1 MALEGSALDSALG
14 LSISG
19 LDAGYGAVKALRGVS
34 LNVEAGETVALLGT
48 NGNGK
53 STLMKCITGLVRPWR
68 GSVTL
73 TIDGDTHDLAKLSP
87 EAIVDLGVAMVPE
100 GRRLFPRLTVLENLM
115 LGAFRK
121 AARRDID
128 RNLAHAFETF
138 PVLKERSNQLAGTM
152 SGGQQQMLAIAR
164 ALMSS
169 PRLLLIDEPSVGLSP
184 LLVSQM
190 IAKIGELSRMF
201 GLTVLMAEQ
210 NFNQAIR
217 IADRGYI
224 IVHGEIVVAAG
235 VEELKGNDIVKRLYL
250 GGAA

>member
-1 MALEGSALDSALG
+1 MALS
-14 LSISG
+14 LSIEG

-34 LNVEAGETVALLGT
+34 MRVQSGETVALLGT

-53 STLMKCITGLVRPWR
+53 STLIKCVMGLVRPGR
-68 GSVTL
+68 GSVSL
-73 TIDGDTHDLAKLSP
+73 SIDGKAHDLTRLTP
-87 EAIVDLGVAMVPE
+87 EQIVDLGVALVPE
-100 GRRLFPRLTVLENLM
+100 GRRLFPKLTVVENLM

-121 AARRDID
+121 AARSAIQ
-128 RNLAHAFETF
+128 RNLAMAFETF
-138 PVLKERSNQLAGTM
+138 PVLKERKNQLAGTM
-152 SGGQQQMLAIAR
+152 SGGQQQMLAIGR

-169 PRLLLIDEPSVGLSP
+169 PQLLLVDEPSVGLSP
-184 LLVSQM
+184 LLVSQT
-190 IAKIGELSRMF
+190 ISKIGELKQSF

-224 IVHGEIVVAAG
+224 IVHGEIAVSAAS
-235 VEELKGNDIVKRLYL
+235 VDELKANDIVKRLYL

>member
-1 MALEGSALDSALG
+1 LALS
-14 LSISG
+14 LSIEG

-34 LNVEAGETVALLGT
+34 MRVEAGETVALLGT

-53 STLMKCITGLVRPWR
+53 STLIKCVMGLVRPAR
-68 GSVTL
+68 GNVSL
-73 TIDGDTHDLAKLSP
+73 AIDGATHDLTRLTP
-87 EAIVDLGVAMVPE
+87 EQIVDLGVALVPE
-100 GRRLFPRLTVLENLM
+100 GRRLFPKLTVVENLM

-121 AARRDID
+121 AARSAIQ
-128 RNLAHAFETF
+128 RNLAMAFDTF
-138 PVLKERSNQLAGTM
+138 PVLKERKNQLAGTM
-152 SGGQQQMLAIAR
+152 SGGQQQMLAIGR

-169 PRLLLIDEPSVGLSP
+169 PRLLLVDEPSVGLSP
-184 LLVSQM
+184 LLVSQT
-190 IAKIGELSRMF
+190 ISKIGELKQSF

-224 IVHGEIVVAAG
+224 IVHGEIAVSAAS
-235 VEELKGNDIVKRLYL
+235 VDELKANEMVKRLYL

>member
-1 MALEGSALDSALG
+1 LALS
-14 LSISG
+14 LSIEG

-34 LNVEAGETVALLGT
+34 MRVDAGETVALLGT

-53 STLMKCITGLVRPWR
+53 STLIKCVMGLVRPAR
-68 GSVTL
+68 GSVSL
-73 TIDGDTHDLAKLSP
+73 TIDGKAHDLTRLTP
-87 EAIVDLGVAMVPE
+87 EQIVDLGVALVPE
-100 GRRLFPRLTVLENLM
+100 GRRLFPKLTVVENLM

-121 AARRDID
+121 AARSAIQ
-128 RNLAHAFETF
+128 RNLAMAFETF
-138 PVLKERSNQLAGTM
+138 PVLKERKNQLAGTM

-169 PRLLLIDEPSVGLSP
+169 PHLLLVDEPSVGLSP
-184 LLVSQM
+184 LLVSQV
-190 IAKIGELSRMF
+190 ITKISELKQSF

-224 IVHGEIVVAAG
+224 IVHGEIAVSAAS
-235 VEELKGNDIVKRLYL
+235 VDELKANDIVKRLYL

>member
-1 MALEGSALDSALG
+1 LALSLNIER
-14 LSISG
+14 
-19 LDAGYGAVKALRGVS
+19 LDAGYGAVRALRAVS
-34 LNVEAGETVALLGT
+34 LHVDAGETVALLGT

-53 STLMKCITGLVRPWR
+53 STLMKCVMGLVRPQR
-68 GSVTL
+68 GRVTL
-73 TIDGDTHDLAKLSP
+73 TIDGKEHDLSRLSP
-87 EAIVDLGVAMVPE
+87 EAIVDLGVALVPE
-100 GRRLFPRLTVLENLM
+100 GRRLFPKLTVAENLM

-121 AARRDID
+121 AARNAIHH
-128 RNLAHAFETF
+128 NLQLAFDTF
-138 PVLKERSNQLAGTM
+138 PVLKERRSQLAGTL

-169 PRLLLIDEPSVGLSP
+169 PRLLLVDEPSVGLSP
-184 LLVSQM
+184 LLVSQT
-190 IAKIGELSRMF
+190 IAKIGDLKRSF

-224 IVHGEIVVAAG
+224 IVHGEIAVAADS
-235 VEELKGNDIVKRLYL
+235 VEALKANDIVKRLYL

>member
-1 MALEGSALDSALG
+1 MALSLAIE
-14 LSISG
+14 G
-19 LDAGYGAVKALRGVS
+19 LDAGYGAVKALRGVT
-34 LNVEAGETVALLGT
+34 LHVEAGETVALLGT

-53 STLMKCITGLVRPWR
+53 STLMKCIMGLVRPDR
-68 GSVTL
+68 GRLSL
-73 TIDGDTHDLAKLSP
+73 TIDGKAHDLTKLST
-87 EAIVDLGVAMVPE
+87 EAIVDLGVALVPE
-100 GRRLFPRLTVLENLM
+100 GRRLFPKLTVTENLM

-121 AARRDID
+121 SARSAIQQ
-128 RNLAHAFETF
+128 NLALAFETF
-138 PVLKERSNQLAGTM
+138 PALKERRNQLAGTM

-184 LLVSQM
+184 LLVSQTV
-190 IAKIGELSRMF
+190 AKIGELKERV

-224 IVHGEIVVAAG
+224 IVHGEIAVAAQS
-235 VEELKGNDIVKRLYL
+235 VDELKANDIVKRLYL
-250 GGAA
+250 GGVA

>member
-1 MALEGSALDSALG
+1 LALSLIIE
-14 LSISG
+14 G
-19 LDAGYGAVKALRGVS
+19 LDAGYGAVKALRGVT
-34 LNVEAGETVALLGT
+34 LDVKAGETVALLGT

-53 STLMKCITGLVRPWR
+53 STLMKCIMGLVRPQR
-68 GSVTL
+68 GRMSLVVDGRSYDL
-73 TIDGDTHDLAKLSP
+73 TQLSA
-87 EAIVDLGVAMVPE
+87 EEVVDLGVALVPE
-100 GRRLFPRLTVLENLM
+100 GRRLFPKLTVKENLT

-121 AARRDID
+121 AARGAIK
-128 RNLAHAFETF
+128 RNLAQAFDTF
-138 PVLKERSNQLAGTM
+138 PVLKERENQLAGTM

-184 LLVSQM
+184 LLVSQT
-190 IAKIGELSRMF
+190 ISKIGELKKSF

-224 IVHGEIVVAAG
+224 IVHGEIAVAAG
-235 VEELKGNDIVKRLYL
+235 SVDELKANDIVKRLYL
-250 GGAA
+250 GGG